1 MMLGHPFFGGY
12 DDDDYYHHHQPS
24 YNQRRSVQRQRAAAE
39 EARRRAEM
47 DRVLRM
53 KEIEEEERQRQK
65 YLRRLQQKR
74 REEEEYRHAYE
85 AARLCRQQ
93 EVQRRNFEFEDEGEE
108 EGNNR
113 TEDDFRV
120 VRGLD
125 GNLYRVKIGE
135 KPQPKCPRYA
145 SDLSESEPG
154 FRLVQGPNGNLY
166 RVKAGEKRQNQN
178 QPSHHDDNENANP
191 NKTMTPSLAEGVA
204 NEAETKV
211 EFPVVGRRASKSGK
225 KMSKKKVN
233 IVVEDASDSESEKDF
248 KSIWRNRH
256 PSPGQLMEPIN
267 DA

>member
-1 MMLGHPFFGGY
+1 
-12 DDDDYYHHHQPS
+12 
-24 YNQRRSVQRQRAAAE
+24 VAE

-47 DRVLRM
+47 DCFHRM
-53 KEIEEEERQRQK
+53 QEIEEEERQRQK

-74 REEEEYRHAYE
+74 REEEEYRRPYE

-93 EVQRRNFEFEDEGEE
+93 EEQRQNFEFEVEDEE
-108 EGNNR
+108 EGDNG

-135 KPQPKCPRYA
+135 KPRPKCPRYT

-166 RVKAGEKRQNQN
+166 RDRVGEKRQNPK
-178 QPSHHDDNENANP
+178 QPLHHDDDENANP
-191 NKTMTPSLAEGVA
+191 NKTVSSSLAEGVA

-211 EFPVVGRRASKSGK
+211 EFPVVGRIAGKTGK
-225 KMSKKKVN
+225 KRSKKKVT
-233 IVVEDASDSESEKDF
+233 IVVEDASDSESENDV
-248 KSIWRNRH
+248 KSVWRNRR
-256 PSPGQLMEPIN
+256 PSPGQLMEPVY

>member
-1 MMLGHPFFGGY
+1 
-12 DDDDYYHHHQPS
+12 
-24 YNQRRSVQRQRAAAE
+24 VAE

-47 DRVLRM
+47 DCFHRM
-53 KEIEEEERQRQK
+53 QEIEEEERQRQK

-74 REEEEYRHAYE
+74 REEEEYRRAYE
-85 AARLCRQQ
+85 AARLRRQQ
-93 EVQRRNFEFEDEGEE
+93 EEQRRNFGLEYEDEEK
-108 EGNNR
+108 GNNG

-120 VRGLD
+120 VRGLG

-154 FRLVQGPNGNLY
+154 FRLVRGPDGNLY
-166 RVKAGEKRQNQN
+166 RVKAGEKRQNEK
-178 QPSHHDDNENANP
+178 QPSHHDDNENTNP
-191 NKTMTPSLAEGVA
+191 NKTMPSSLAEGVA

-225 KMSKKKVN
+225 KRSKKKVT
-233 IVVEDASDSESEKDF
+233 IIVEDASDSESENDF
-248 KSIWRNRH
+248 KSVWRNRR
-256 PSPGQLMEPIN
+256 PSPGQLMEPVN